1 MRFRAAKAKGGWKQK
16 EAGRTESQERQANLA
31 ITHIGSIRDIIED
44 SPYTTTGIPG
54 QFMKS
59 VGGTSAHDLDKR
71 IDSLRAMIGFNALNE
86 MRANSPTGGALGN
99 VTERELG
106 LLQSTVASLELSQSK
121 EQFLENLALG

>member
-1 MRFRAAKAKGGWKQK
+1 
-16 EAGRTESQERQANLA
+16 
-31 ITHIGSIRDIIED
+31 
-44 SPYTTTGIPG
+44 
-54 QFMKS
+54 MKS

-121 EQFLENLALG
+121 EQFLENLALVEDQFNEVIHGPQAGGPEMDASPLEPAPDVTLPPP